1 MCLCV
6 CVSVR
11 SQNTAGV
18 LFVQGGLLCVCAR
31 VFVFLFFLIV
41 FLPLFIFRD
50 CFSTCTP
57 YVTKINLSSW

>member
-1 MCLCV
+1 MCVCVCVCV

-31 VFVFLFFLIV
+31 VFVFLFFLTV
-41 FLPLFIFRD
+41 FFTSVYFQGLFFYLYSLR
-50 CFSTCTP
+50 
-57 YVTKINLSSW
+57 Y